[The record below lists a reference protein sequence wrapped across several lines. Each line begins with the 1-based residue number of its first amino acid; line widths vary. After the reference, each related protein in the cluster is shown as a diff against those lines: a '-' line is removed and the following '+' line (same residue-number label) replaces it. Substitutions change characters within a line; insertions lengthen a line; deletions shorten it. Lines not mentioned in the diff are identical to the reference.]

1 MAKPP
6 PFPNSSKRGSLPRP
20 PTRRR
25 RPFTRRSPVASPSSS
40 VLSLLATITAA
51 SSAVDGS
58 PLVAQNTPPT
68 FLCPSIRS
76 DVYDNDNNI
85 PSPNLI
91 QPSVGHGG
99 AQPGSLKDRK
109 RLQVADKF
117 EQGPD
122 GRWRQADVYTLY
134 GSTICSVGLHAFP
147 ALDRKSVV

>member
-6 PFPNSSKRGSLPRP
+6 PSPNSA
-20 PTRRR
+20 TVRRQR
-25 RPFTRRSPVASPSSS
+25 QFTRRSSPSSI

-58 PLVAQNTPPT
+58 PLLPQNTPPT
-68 FLCPSIRS
+68 FLCPSIRC
-76 DVYDNDNNI
+76 DVYDSDDNI

-91 QPSVGHGG
+91 QPSVVHGG
-99 AQPGSLKDRK
+99 AQPGSLKYGK
-109 RLQVADKF
+109 RSQVADKF

-147 ALDRKSVV
+147 AFTAFINPRIELRTYQCWR